1 MAKRKHPKP
10 LEKKT
15 IVLVVGY
22 EDDKSSDTEAVPRA
36 EPSTGVVDADAMG
49 SVDPKE
55 VHMESGGNAC
65 AHIPSEGEYMI
76 ERANQ
81 PTQGVLH
88 KSPNREVSDSKIFNS
103 LDCLVSV
110 QVGNLFLPMIFKCNC
125 RL

>member
-1 MAKRKHPKP
+1 M
-10 LEKKT
+10 
-15 IVLVVGY
+15 GY

-36 EPSTGVVDADAMG
+36 EPSTGVVDANAMG

-55 VHMESGGNAC
+55 VHMESKGNAC

-76 ERANQ
+76 ERTNQ

-103 LDCLVSV
+103 LDCLVLV

>member
-1 MAKRKHPKP
+1 M
-10 LEKKT
+10 
-15 IVLVVGY
+15 GY
-22 EDDKSSDTEAVPRA
+22 EDDESSDTEAVPRA
-36 EPSTGVVDADAMG
+36 EPSTSVVDVDARG

-55 VHMESGGNAC
+55 VHMEFGGNAC
-65 AHIPSEGEYMI
+65 AHAPSEGECTI

-88 KSPNREVSDSKIFNS
+88 KSPSREVLDSKIFNS

-110 QVGNLFLPMIFKCNC
+110 QVGNLFLPMIFRCNC